1 VTLKFVHV
9 VKFVPVSFVYGQVH
23 VQRMDLSSLLQ
34 SIDTMLA
41 KMEKELREKIQNR
54 KVVNVSLTV
63 SPVVLGQLSG
73 LLIIMYAVVE
83 DS

>member
-1 VTLKFVHV
+1 
-9 VKFVPVSFVYGQVH
+9 
-23 VQRMDLSSLLQ
+23 MDLSSLLQ